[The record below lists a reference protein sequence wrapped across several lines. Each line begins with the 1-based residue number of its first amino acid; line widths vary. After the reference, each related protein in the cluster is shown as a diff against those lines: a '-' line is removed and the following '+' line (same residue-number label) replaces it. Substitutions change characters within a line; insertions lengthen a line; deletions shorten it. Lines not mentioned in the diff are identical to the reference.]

1 MTSRKIATTTLG
13 KYALDWVL
21 LPPPCL
27 STNLILALPPRHQ
40 MHIYFSPTRAHPLPI
55 NTTFPPLS
63 STPGTGSTATN
74 PPTCSFS
81 RGSRSK
87 SGLPVGGGE
96 AEQVVDPALNT
107 IPLRR
112 QVVHLGPVDLLLHLA
127 HGGRAVRDAPGH
139 KRPDFFAKILSS
151 RPSCHQQAAA
161 EPGKE
166 KLEDMYF
173 CLLLKK
179 QTSQS
184 PKSYEFKLL
193 QRRVDA
199 NLEKRLV
206 ASDRD
211 DMWNGISQQLSM
223 LHQPTLIG

>member
-1 MTSRKIATTTLG
+1 MLLQVAPPPLEKVKSRKIATTTLG
-13 KYALDWVL
+13 KYALDWAL

-87 SGLPVGGGE
+87 SRLPVGGGE

-112 QVVHLGPVDLLLHLA
+112 QVVHLGPVDLLLHL
-127 HGGRAVRDAPGH
+127 GRAVRDASGH

-173 CLLLKK
+173 CPLLKK
-179 QTSQS
+179 Q
-184 PKSYEFKLL
+184 
-193 QRRVDA
+193 
-199 NLEKRLV
+199 
-206 ASDRD
+206 
-211 DMWNGISQQLSM
+211 IS
-223 LHQPTLIG
+223 

>member
-1 MTSRKIATTTLG
+1 MLLQVAPPPLEKGDVKKNRNHHFGKICI
-13 KYALDWVL
+13 LDWAL

-40 MHIYFSPTRAHPLPI
+40 MHKYFSPTRAHPLPI
-55 NTTFPPLS
+55 NTTFPSLS
-63 STPGTGSTATN
+63 SSPGTGSTATN

-81 RGSRSK
+81 RGSRSQAR
-87 SGLPVGGGE
+87 LPVGGGE

-173 CLLLKK
+173 CPLLKK
-179 QTSQS
+179 Q
-184 PKSYEFKLL
+184 
-193 QRRVDA
+193 
-199 NLEKRLV
+199 
-206 ASDRD
+206 
-211 DMWNGISQQLSM
+211 IS
-223 LHQPTLIG
+223 